1 MLPSPPDPFPPVL
14 SHFQVKPLLA
24 ARRAGKSTALF
35 SLDLGRSSVEVGLE
49 PQGLRLPDGEL
60 LAWELLE
67 PIAEDENACFLVQDG
82 ELAKIQRFSPA
93 FNRVYTLYP
102 TPGPPTLLISGI
114 PMHRIKGTDPGKDT
128 RAKIRA
134 AGPFTGPVLDTS
146 TGLGYTAIEAARQ
159 ADEVITIE
167 LDPVVLEVAAFNPWS
182 LELFRDPRIHQRIG
196 DSAEVVPELPAE
208 HFTQVIHDPPMFSL
222 AGHLYSTTFY
232 RELWRVLR
240 RRGKLY
246 HYIGNPKSKSGKNV
260 TRGVMR
266 RLEEA
271 GFVRIRP
278 VPRAFGVVAFKP

>member
-24 ARRAGKSTALF
+24 ARRADQRQARL
-35 SLDLGRSSVEVGLE
+35 SLDLGRSAVEVTLE
-49 PQGLRLPDGEL
+49 PQGVRLPQGEL
-60 LAWELLE
+60 LAWDLLE
-67 PIAEDENACFLVQDG
+67 RIAAEENACFLVQGG
-82 ELAKIQRFSPA
+82 ELAKIQRFSPE

-128 RAKIRA
+128 QAKIRA

-146 TGLGYTAIEAARQ
+146 TGLGYTAIQAAQQ
-159 ADEVITIE
+159 AEQVVTIE
-167 LDPVVLEVAAFNPWS
+167 LDPVVLEVAALNPWS
-182 LELFRDPRIHQRIG
+182 QELFRNPRIQQHIG
-196 DSAEVVPELPAE
+196 DSADVVPTLSAE
-208 HFTQVIHDPPMFSL
+208 HFAQAIHDPPMFSL
-222 AGHLYSTTFY
+222 AGHLYSTAFY

-240 RRGKLY
+240 HRGTLY
-246 HYIGNPKSKSGKNV
+246 HYIGNPKSKSGRNV
-260 TRGVMR
+260 TRGVAR

-278 VPRAFGVVAFKP
+278 VPRAFGVIAYKP

>member
-1 MLPSPPDPFPPVL
+1 MLPTPPDPFPPVL

-24 ARRAGKSTALF
+24 ARRTGEPRARF
-35 SLDLGRSSVEVGLE
+35 SLDLGRSSVEVDLE
-49 PQGLRLPDGEL
+49 PQGVRLPDGEL

-67 PIAEDENACFLVQDG
+67 RVAGEENACFLVQEG
-82 ELAKIQRFSPA
+82 ELEKIQRFSPA

-159 ADEVITIE
+159 TDEVITIE
-167 LDPVVLEVAAFNPWS
+167 LDPVVLEVAALNPWS
-182 LELFRDPRIHQRIG
+182 LELFRNPRIHQRIG
-196 DSAEVVPELPAE
+196 DSADVVPELPAE
-208 HFTQVIHDPPMFSL
+208 HFTQAIHDPPMFSL
-222 AGHLYSTTFY
+222 AGHLYSTAFY

-240 RRGKLY
+240 HRGKLY
-246 HYIGNPKSKSGKNV
+246 HYIGNPASKSGKNV

-271 GFVRIRP
+271 GFVRVRP
-278 VPRAFGVVAFKP
+278 VPRAFGVIAFKP